1 MEDASIAVEMDEEIS
16 LFGVFDGHGGLEVA
30 KFVQR
35 YFADELKKNINYQKK
50 NYGEALK
57 ENF

>member
-1 MEDASIAVEMDEEIS
+1 MEDASIACEMDEEIS

-35 YFADELKKNINYQKK
+35 YFADELKKNINY
-50 NYGEALK
+50 
-57 ENF
+57 